1 MGTHGFNANIHPGDP
16 PDPRI
21 LTSVSEDLGRL
32 DQILADAIGQL
43 LISFSEIQTM
53 AAQNR
58 TRDIERAAQEAVT
71 ALQFQDMA
79 SQLIAHCRKKLAD
92 PESGSSESFSA
103 THFTSTQIL
112 RHIGPVSQSQF
123 GEGSIELF

>member
-1 MGTHGFNANIHPGDP
+1 M
-16 PDPRI
+16 RV
-21 LTSVSEDLGRL
+21 LSSVSEDLGRL
-32 DQILADAIGQL
+32 DQILSDAIGQL
-43 LISFSEIQTM
+43 LISFSEIQRM
-53 AAQNR
+53 AAE
-58 TRDIERAAQEAVT
+58 RDISEIERAAQEAVT

-79 SQLIAHCRKKLAD
+79 SQLIAHCRKKLAHPD
-92 PESGSSESFSA
+92 SESSESFSA